1 MNLTVAGIERSIQ
14 AADLPLERLANSEQ
28 VNEQEKLTEVSRQF
42 EAVLLR
48 QILKQAQKPLF
59 ESSLLGS
66 SNTNSIYQDMVTDQ
80 LAERISEGGSFGFAR
95 LIEKELSVQFAAQ
108 AKAKDGGEKD

>member
-1 MNLTVAGIERSIQ
+1 MNMAVAGIERSIR
-14 AADLPLERLANSEQ
+14 AAEMPLEKLANSEQ
-28 VNEQEKLTEVSRQF
+28 VSEQEKLAEVSRQF

-48 QILKQAQKPLF
+48 QILRQAQKPLF
-59 ESSLLGS
+59 GGELVGS
-66 SNTNSIYQDMVTDQ
+66 SSTNAIYQDMVTEQ

-108 AKAKDGGEKD
+108 AKAEGGGEQD